1 MGTYQIIIGIS
12 LVVIISYFFN
22 IISKKTNI
30 PSVLMLIALGVL
42 INIGLNISGHP
53 IGNLSTSLGVL
64 GNIGLIMIVLEA
76 SLDLKLEKSKARLIL
91 KSIAIALFGL
101 ISIAL
106 IVALVIEAFLGITFF
121 NALIFATPLSI
132 MSSAIIIPSVSGLSD
147 EKKEFLIYEGTFS
160 DIFGIMFFYFLLGN
174 AGKTSV
180 SSIGLD
186 VTINVIIAI
195 LFTVIASY
203 ILIYVFQKIKTEIKL
218 FLLIA
223 VLTLIYAVG
232 KLMHMPSISLLM
244 ILVFGLILNNRNLF
258 FKERLGKHINED
270 VISEIT
276 KDFKLLTFETA
287 FVARTFFFVVFGMT
301 IVLSSLLS
309 FKVWLMTILILVAIF
324 GLRFLLLRIF
334 NGKDIKPE
342 LYIAPRGLITILLFF
357 AIPRKYLTVELE
369 GGVLLLTILA
379 TSGIMAWAL
388 IKNAKEKKELEQ
400 ELLAQEKKVGENET
414 HIETKDIEIT
424 SVENLPSEENNQET
438 N

>member
-12 LVVIISYFFN
+12 LIVIISYFFN

-30 PSVLMLIALGVL
+30 PSVLMLIVLGALL
-42 INIGLNISGHP
+42 SFGLNYYNIE
-53 IGNLSTSLGVL
+53 IGNLSTQLGVL

-76 SLDLKLEKSKARLIL
+76 SLDLKLRKDKAKLIF
-91 KSIAIALFGL
+91 KSIVIGLFGL
-101 ISIAL
+101 IS
-106 IVALVIEAFLGITFF
+106 VALVIALVIEVFLDIKFF

-132 MSSAIIIPSVSGLSD
+132 MSSAIIIPSVSGLSE

-174 AGKTSV
+174 AEKTSV
-180 SSIGLD
+180 SSISFD
-186 VTINVIIAI
+186 VGVNIIIAI
-195 LFTVIASY
+195 TFTIIASY
-203 ILIYVFQKIKTEIKL
+203 VLIYVFQKIKTEIKL

-232 KLMHMPSISLLM
+232 KIMHMPSISLLM
-244 ILVFGLILNNRNLF
+244 ILVFGLILNNRELF
-258 FKERLGKHINED
+258 FRKRLEKHINKD

-309 FKVWLMTILILVAIF
+309 FKVWLMSILILAAIY

-334 NGKDIKPE
+334 NKKDIKPE

-379 TSGIMAWAL
+379 TSIIMAWAL
-388 IKNAKEKKELEQ
+388 IKNAKEEKEIAKKLLEKQ
-400 ELLAQEKKVGENET
+400 DINITEDVSKK
-414 HIETKDIEIT
+414 IT
-424 SVENLPSEENNQET
+424 
-438 N
+438 

>member
-12 LVVIISYFFN
+12 LIVIISYFFN
-22 IISKKTNI
+22 IVSKKTNI
-30 PSVLMLIALGVL
+30 PSVLMLIVLGIL
-42 INIGLNISGHP
+42 ISIGLNISGQP
-53 IGNLSTSLGVL
+53 IGSLSTSLGVL

-76 SLDLKLEKSKARLIL
+76 SLDLKLEKSKTKLIL

-101 ISIAL
+101 ISVSLL
-106 IVALVIEAFLGITFF
+106 IALVIELFLDISFF

-132 MSSAIIIPSVSGLSD
+132 MSSAIIIPSVSGLSE

-174 AGKTSV
+174 AGNTSV

-186 VTINVIIAI
+186 VFINIAVAI
-195 LFTVIASY
+195 VFTVLASY
-203 ILIYVFQKIKTEIKL
+203 VLILIFQKIKTEIKL

-223 VLTLIYAVG
+223 VLTLIFAVG

-258 FKERLGKHINED
+258 FNKKLGKHIKED

-276 KDFKLLTFETA
+276 RDFKLITFETA

-309 FKVWLMTILILVAIF
+309 IKVWLMTILILASIF
-324 GLRFLLLRIF
+324 GLRYLLLRLF
-334 NGKDIKPE
+334 NGKNIKPG

-400 ELLAQEKKVGENET
+400 QILINKEAESNSGTKI
-414 HIETKDIEIT
+414 HIDPNDIEIT
-424 SVENLPSEENNQET
+424 SVENLSTEDNNQ
-438 N
+438 

>member
-12 LVVIISYFFN
+12 LIVIISYFFN
-22 IISKKTNI
+22 IVSKKTNI
-30 PSVLMLIALGVL
+30 PSVLMLIVLGIL
-42 INIGLNISGHP
+42 ISIGLNISGQP
-53 IGNLSTSLGVL
+53 IGSLSTSLGVL

-76 SLDLKLEKSKARLIL
+76 SLDLKLEKSKTKLIL

-101 ISIAL
+101 ISVSLL
-106 IVALVIEAFLGITFF
+106 IALVIELFLDISFF

-132 MSSAIIIPSVSGLSD
+132 MSSAIIIPSVSGLSE

-174 AGKTSV
+174 AGNTSV

-186 VTINVIIAI
+186 VFINIAI
-195 LFTVIASY
+195 AIVFTVLASY
-203 ILIYVFQKIKTEIKL
+203 VLILIFQKIKTEIKL

-223 VLTLIYAVG
+223 VLTLIFAVG

-258 FKERLGKHINED
+258 FNKKLGKHIKED

-276 KDFKLLTFETA
+276 RDFKLITFETA

-309 FKVWLMTILILVAIF
+309 IKVWLMTILILTSIF
-324 GLRFLLLRIF
+324 GLRYLLLRLF
-334 NGKDIKPE
+334 NGKNIKPE

-400 ELLAQEKKVGENET
+400 QILINKEAESNSGTEI
-414 HIETKDIEIT
+414 HIDTNDIEIT
-424 SVENLPSEENNQET
+424 SVENLSTEDNNQ
-438 N
+438 